1 MFVTRRWVC
10 ALLQLGAALAASSSS
25 SAVLK
30 SPSPLRFYHSS
41 LTTPNGGRTG
51 SRGNYEESTAATKG
65 TAPRALQ
72 GTISTGEAAT
82 KKCNICGEGNTVG
95 ASGNPVTIPNYKNS
109 GYSRKFPCIQVQ
121 QQVDSG
127 RIDIN
132 LCTSG
137 ELLKYTVKPCGCIM
151 PNGDFYWEELQKQE
165 QKNAQPK
172 PEPEIEL
179 PEQFK
184 LTTNSTASPT
194 TAAAPAQPPPNLL
207 AKEKNNNSSTVVAAT
222 PQPTTMSP
230 SVSPSSMPQLP
241 SSSPSA
247 STHFAEFSFV
257 TNLHLSNITNSEHEL
272 VDDAA
277 QNPMLQQAIDDTN
290 QRLGQTLRK
299 RLEQHVGTSV
309 TVPEHM
315 EALRSSVLDGED
327 GSCSMAAENS
337 TSIPTINTTNTS
349 ESPSSLCYRIETA
362 VTIQAPVEVPKDV
375 ARRVIL
381 DEIQRHFASIP
392 DERTENTNFSIR
404 VDYVSPLFVHTVVTL
419 ILPGVPTKP
428 GEFEVLPPSV
438 EHIME
443 QTYLSFFGPILAKN
457 NSKMQQHFDVPSMN
471 LEMAEVVLQ
480 HLDSF
485 GGDSLDRRGRVLK
498 SLMMKGPY
506 DRVRKDTKT
515 KTDENETKQQHL
527 AVDLFVQATCANEDK
542 SKQCSND
549 NLERIVHQALVYYA
563 EPFENLLY
571 LEVTDGYLD
580 GVHNLTARPKTAMT
594 GEHDA
599 NENSNNVAVF
609 PPLANNAPA
618 VWEESPF
625 KLLSLH
631 PPLWVWIV
639 LGANLVLVS
648 VAIWVGLSKQK
659 QIAMSRKKKQHN
671 IKRNQNA
678 IPTQTGET
686 NDNSDC
692 KNISETECSS
702 TPPGSPG
709 EQNFIQPL
717 PPPPKLRPCE
727 RRQQSLRSS
736 RHKIHKM
743 EEPIEKQTPRSKMKA
758 NRKTGLTP
766 KVRPF
771 NKPRQTSLKNSRK
784 EDSFHGFSSSPR

>member
-1 MFVTRRWVC
+1 
-10 ALLQLGAALAASSSS
+10 
-25 SAVLK
+25 VLK

-41 LTTPNGGRTG
+41 LTTSNGGSTG
-51 SRGNYEESTAATKG
+51 SRGSYEESTAATKG

-72 GTISTGEAAT
+72 GAIISTGEAAT

-109 GYSRKFPCIQVQ
+109 GYSRKFPCVQVQ

-165 QKNAQPK
+165 QKNVQPK

-184 LTTNSTASPT
+184 LTTNTTASPT
-194 TAAAPAQPPPNLL
+194 TAAPAQPPPNLL
-207 AKEKNNNSSTVVAAT
+207 AKEKKNSSTVVAAT

-230 SVSPSSMPQLP
+230 SVSPSRMPQLP

-257 TNLHLSNITNSEHEL
+257 TNLYLSNITNSEHQL

-299 RLEQHVGTSV
+299 RLEQHAGASV
-309 TVPEHM
+309 HM
-315 EALRSSVLDGED
+315 EALRSSVLGEED

-362 VTIQAPVEVPKDV
+362 VTIQAPVEVPKNV

-419 ILPGVPTKP
+419 ILPGVANKP

-438 EHIME
+438 EDIME
-443 QTYLSFFGPILAKN
+443 QTYLSYFGPILAKK
-457 NSKMQQHFDVPSMN
+457 NSKMQQHYDVPSMN

-506 DRVRKDTKT
+506 DRVRKDPKT
-515 KTDENETKQQHL
+515 KIDANETKQHHL

-542 SKQCSND
+542 SKQCSNE

-571 LEVTDGYLD
+571 LEVTDGYFD
-580 GVHNLTARPKTAMT
+580 GVHNLTARPKIAMT
-594 GEHDA
+594 GEHDP
-599 NENSNNVAVF
+599 NENGNNVAVF
-609 PPLANNAPA
+609 PPFANNVPA
-618 VWEESPF
+618 VGEESPF

-648 VAIWVGLSKQK
+648 VAIWVGVSKL
-659 QIAMSRKKKQHN
+659 SRKKKQRN
-671 IKRNQNA
+671 IQRNQNA

-686 NDNSDC
+686 NNDNSDC

-709 EQNFIQPL
+709 EQNFIHPL

-736 RHKIHKM
+736 RHKM
-743 EEPIEKQTPRSKMKA
+743 EEPIEKQPTRSKMKA
-758 NRKTGLTP
+758 NRRTGLTP
-766 KVRPF
+766 KVRPC
-771 NKPRQTSLKNSRK
+771 NKPRQPSLKNSRK
-784 EDSFHGFSSSPR
+784 EDYFPSSPR